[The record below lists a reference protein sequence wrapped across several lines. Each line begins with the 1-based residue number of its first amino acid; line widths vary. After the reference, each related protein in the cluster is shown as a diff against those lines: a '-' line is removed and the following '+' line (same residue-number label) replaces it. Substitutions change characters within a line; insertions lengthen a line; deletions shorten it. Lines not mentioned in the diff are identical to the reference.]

1 MNGKKHKAKAEAK
14 FGTPEW
20 MSLHQGFTWKEKDE
34 EEVAKVKW
42 GRSKIN
48 KDSHILFD
56 GTSSHIFL
64 LILF

>member
-1 MNGKKHKAKAEAK
+1 VDD
-14 FGTPEW
+14 
-20 MSLHQGFTWKEKDE
+20 LHQEFTWKEKDE

>member
-1 MNGKKHKAKAEAK
+1 MTKNTKQKPKPK

-20 MSLHQGFTWKEKDE
+20 MSLHQGFTRKEKDE

-56 GTSSHIFL
+56 GASSHIFL